1 MQKPVTVIRAELT
14 ENIINLIKESK
25 LPAFAVMD
33 IIGDLYNQLIQ
44 ENQRQI
50 REDTAAWEAYL
61 GDKTETDIS
70 GETD

>member
-33 IIGDLYNQLIQ
+33 IIGDLHNQLIQ

-50 REDTAAWEAYL
+50 REDAAAWEAYQ
-61 GDKTETDIS
+61 KAETDTS
-70 GETD
+70 GETA